1 MVFGSFLTKFP
12 VQMHRKEHYL
22 SVAWLELDPVTQLQI
37 SDSPSLLLLL
47 RHTVKQVFGVIW
59 LCFSFE
65 AVYYSIVMNT
75 NV

>member
-1 MVFGSFLTKFP
+1 MVFGSFLTKCP
-12 VQMHRKEHYL
+12 VQMHHKEHYL
-22 SVAWLELDPVTQLQI
+22 SVAWLELDRVTQLQI
-37 SDSPSLLLLL
+37 SDSPSLLLL